1 MLALMWG
8 VSCGGDGEGGSSD
21 SQNQTSQDGGL
32 DEKEK
37 DAASCGDGVVQEQE
51 ACDGSNL
58 GGATCLT
65 IPGGYIGGDLRCT
78 PACTFDAAGCMTATG
93 QVQVV
98 LFTHIEDSQPAG
110 PLGSPESHQSYL
122 VLRERLIAMAEAAH
136 DNGVTWSLQP
146 DWTLLEAARLCEDA
160 TVMASTGGKNLFV

>member
-1 MLALMWG
+1 
-8 VSCGGDGEGGSSD
+8 
-21 SQNQTSQDGGL
+21 L